1 MNHNMSFVINMII
14 HSCVFVNYSPEIRNH
29 RQLTWVSYQRK
40 MMLWFILWYRVI
52 VGHFVLKYWIVIAL
66 PCSSAT
72 YSPSTNDC
80 RISDMDRHTVA
91 GTEAFAESTEDM
103 YLENNCVD
111 DPVKLCDFQLLENRI
126 MKTVDSVYQ
135 VSDTSLNTL
144 NLKRTSSSIVFH
156 PQTILCISFI
166 ILISDSILF
175 VKIHFIKTE
184 HKHSINA
191 AFYQ

>member
-1 MNHNMSFVINMII
+1 MSII
-14 HSCVFVNYSPEIRNH
+14 LNKDDFYDSRSS
-29 RQLTWVSYQRK
+29 T
-40 MMLWFILWYRVI
+40 I
-52 VGHFVLKYWIVIAL
+52 VEHFVLKYWIFIVL
-66 PCSSAT
+66 PCRSAT

-135 VSDTSLNTL
+135 VIDINVYTL
-144 NLKRTSSSIVFH
+144 N
-156 PQTILCISFI
+156 
-166 ILISDSILF
+166 
-175 VKIHFIKTE
+175 
-184 HKHSINA
+184 
-191 AFYQ
+191 